1 MSETDRFIE
10 EVNEELRRDKLFSQF
25 RKYGWIAVLAVF
37 LIVGGT
43 AYREFSIST
52 EKSRAESMGDAIL
65 AALQLDTT
73 SERSNALGKI
83 EILDDNDAI
92 LVALLRAAENS
103 LASNNAESAKILEQL
118 EASDV
123 SSAYVQLAN
132 FKKLILEGSELSH
145 EARVSGLEIISDSA
159 SPYRLFA
166 DEQLA
171 LIDLLSGDKQ
181 ASIKRLT
188 QIVEDAT
195 ASESLRQRATQLM
208 IILGAK
214 TNITES

>member
-25 RKYGWIAVLAVF
+25 RKFGWIAVLAVF

-43 AYREFSIST
+43 AYREFRIST

-83 EILDDNDAI
+83 EILDDND
-92 LVALLRAAENS
+92 ALLRAAENS

-159 SPYRLFA
+159 SPYRLLA